1 MVSMNEMKTDN
12 GYTDIS
18 VMAKDCILKIHDRVV
33 KDEMSGVPSGFQQ
46 LDNITDG
53 FEKGKVYIIGGR
65 PCMGKEE
72 LILSMIINIITED
85 VPVLLFSTNHKMSD
99 YVQRLLSIHCDIR
112 TLCMHNGQMDA
123 YEWERLDK
131 NMDSIMYA
139 PLFIHD
145 SLDLPLN
152 ELIDTVHNCIKEKA
166 IKIIFIDCLQM
177 IDFDK
182 GSESVHEKVA
192 KVMYSLKQ
200 LACQADIPIV
210 VGSMLGRGVEIREN
224 LEGKQ
229 PFLSDLA
236 NSSYIEEIADVILM
250 VHRPECYCIYKDET
264 GREFYGVM
272 ELIVKKN
279 SLKPVDC
286 IYLKY
291 QQNTGILYQDENGNI
306 DTSKL
311 VSLKELGADNKTINK
326 LMNALDL
333 EELPF

>member
-1 MVSMNEMKTDN
+1 MVSMNKMKSDN
-12 GYTDIS
+12 GYTDLS
-18 VMAKDCILKIHDRVV
+18 VMAKDCMLKIHDRVV

-46 LDNITDG
+46 LDNNTDG
-53 FEKGKVYIIGGR
+53 FEKGKVYVIGGR
-65 PCMGKEE
+65 PDIGKED

-85 VPVLLFSTNHKMSD
+85 IPVLLFSTNHNMSD

-131 NMDSIMYA
+131 NLDSIMYA

-152 ELIDTVHNCIKEKA
+152 ELIETAHNCIKEKA
-166 IKIIFIDCLQM
+166 AKIIFIDCLQM

-182 GSESVHEKVA
+182 DGENVPEKVA
-192 KVMYSLKQ
+192 KVMYSLKK

-210 VGSMLGRGVEIREN
+210 VGSMLGRGVEIREGS
-224 LEGKQ
+224 EGKQ
-229 PFLSDLA
+229 PRLMDLA
-236 NSSYIEEIADVILM
+236 NSSYIEEIADVILL
-250 VHRPECYCIYKDET
+250 VHRPECYCIYEDET
-264 GREFYGVM
+264 GRDLHGVM
-272 ELIVKKN
+272 MLLVEKN
-279 SLKPVDC
+279 SLKPFDC

-291 QQNTGILYQDENGNI
+291 HQDTGIIIQDDNANI
-306 DTSKL
+306 DVSKL
-311 VSLKELGADNKTINK
+311 VSLKELGADNKTINN
-326 LMNALDL
+326 LMDALDL

>member
-1 MVSMNEMKTDN
+1 MNEMKSDN
-12 GYTDIS
+12 GYTDLS

-33 KDEMSGVPSGFQQ
+33 KDKMSGVPSGFQQ

-65 PCMGKEE
+65 PNIGKED
-72 LILSMIINIITED
+72 LILSMIRNIITED
-85 VPVLLFSTNHKMSD
+85 VPVLLFSTNHNMPD

-112 TLCMHNGQMDA
+112 TLRMHNGQMDA

-131 NMDSIMYA
+131 NIDSIMYA
-139 PLFIHD
+139 PLFIRD

-152 ELIDTVHNCIKEKA
+152 ELIDTARNCIKEKA
-166 IKIIFIDCLQM
+166 TKIIFIDCLQM
-177 IDFDK
+177 VDFDK
-182 GSESVHEKVA
+182 DGGSVSEKIA

-210 VGSMLGRGVEIREN
+210 IGSMLGRGIEIREG
-224 LEGKQ
+224 LEGRQ
-229 PFLSDLA
+229 PYLSDLA

-250 VHRPECYCIYKDET
+250 VHRPEYYCIYQDDN
-264 GREFYGVM
+264 GRDLHGVM
-272 ELIVKKN
+272 MILVKKN
-279 SLKPVDC
+279 SLKPFEY

-291 QQNTGILYQDENGNI
+291 QQDTGIIFQDDNANI
-306 DTSKL
+306 DVSNL
-311 VSLKELGADNKTINK
+311 VSLKELGADNKTVNN
-326 LMNALDL
+326 LMDALDL

>member
-1 MVSMNEMKTDN
+1 MMSDNNYTNMREMLR
-12 GYTDIS
+12 GYLSDLQVRS
-18 VMAKDCILKIHDRVV
+18 
-33 KDEMSGVPSGFQQ
+33 ENSGVIGVSSGFQV
-46 LDNITDG
+46 LDYLMGG

-152 ELIDTVHNCIKEKA
+152 ELIDTAHNCIKEKA

-291 QQNTGILYQDENGNI
+291 QQNTGILYQVENGNI
-306 DTSKL
+306 DTPKL

>member
-1 MVSMNEMKTDN
+1 MNEMSSDN
-12 GYTDIS
+12 GYTDLS
-18 VMAKDCILKIHDRVV
+18 VMAKDCMLKIHDRVV

-65 PCMGKEE
+65 PNIGKED

-112 TLCMHNGQMDA
+112 TYHMHNGQMDA

-131 NMDSIMYA
+131 NMNSIMYA

-152 ELIDTVHNCIKEKA
+152 ELIDTAHNCIKEKSA
-166 IKIIFIDCLQM
+166 KIIFIDCLQM
-177 IDFDK
+177 VDFDK
-182 GSESVHEKVA
+182 DAENVSEKVA
-192 KVMYSLKQ
+192 KVMHSLKQ

-210 VGSMLGRGVEIREN
+210 IGSMLGRGIEIREG

-229 PFLSDLA
+229 PYLSDLA
-236 NSSYIEEIADVILM
+236 NSSYIEEIADVILL
-250 VHRPECYCIYKDET
+250 VHRPECFCIYKDYA
-264 GREFYGVM
+264 GRDLHGILV
-272 ELIVKKN
+272 ISVRKN
-279 SLKPVDC
+279 SLKPFDC

-291 QQNTGILYQDENGNI
+291 QQDTGIIFQDEKAHI
-306 DTSKL
+306 DISKL
-311 VSLKELGADNKTINK
+311 VSLKELGADNKTINN
-326 LMNALDL
+326 LMDALDL